1 VRDIGSELG
10 VAHVL
15 EGSAMPIHRMSAVQ
29 RAFDNDV
36 DFVTPLDM
44 LAELRDDNKQLTPGY
59 AKHTT
64 CATST
69 VTLLQQA

>member
-44 LAELRDDNKQLTPGY
+44 LAELRDDNKN
-59 AKHTT
+59 
-64 CATST
+64 S
-69 VTLLQQA
+69 